1 MEGVPLSCTWVRPCL
16 TSGDGKINRFGRDE
30 EEKANSLRLIGGNK
44 SEIQYKTGYG
54 FVEWLRAA
62 VVVNWGR
69 IEVVMRFNEARQSK
83 QESGSQG
90 DALNIG
96 HWTPQNAPQR
106 EPHVK
111 SQDPC
116 HGTRMALKKGAW
128 ML

>member
-1 MEGVPLSCTWVRPCL
+1 M
-16 TSGDGKINRFGRDE
+16 
-30 EEKANSLRLIGGNK
+30 RLIGGNK
-44 SEIQYKTGYG
+44 SEIQYKTGYE
-54 FVEWLRAA
+54 FVGWLWAA